1 MQYFILFI
9 LICGAQLRF
18 FLPKGFDII
27 FCLWMI
33 IVDICGCIHL
43 NKRVKLL
50 RPLNISLDTCKL
62 NFIVTQIME
71 VNFSKSV
78 LFKSWALYQSTH
90 VHILGLKMDVWSH
103 LVSTSS
109 NALKI
114 VVECLPHSCHF

>member
-1 MQYFILFI
+1 
-9 LICGAQLRF
+9 
-18 FLPKGFDII
+18 
-27 FCLWMI
+27 MI

-71 VNFSKSV
+71 ANFSKSV

-103 LVSTSS
+103 LVRTSS
-109 NALKI
+109 NTLKI